1 VRVAVASG
9 KGGTGKTTIATSLAL
24 TWPGA
29 TFADCDVEA
38 PNAHLLLHP
47 EITRRRQVT
56 VPVPR
61 VREADCLYCG
71 DCADF
76 CRYNALAVLP
86 GQWIVF
92 DELCHSCGGC
102 SIVCPSRA
110 IDEVPR
116 PIGTVVEGRAGQIPF
131 FQGVLNEGEA
141 QAVPVIQNL
150 LSLLPATGDV
160 ILDSPPGAS
169 CPMLAV
175 AEAADVVLL
184 VAEPTPFGLHDLR
197 MAIRALR
204 QLDRPMAALIN
215 RSDWGDGSV
224 RRLCAD
230 EGVPILLEIPHS
242 LTVARG
248 YANSLPLV
256 EADPTL
262 RPALEE
268 LHGPLEQLSREP
280 AA

>member
-1 VRVAVASG
+1 MKVAVASG

-24 TWPGA
+24 AWTGA
-29 TFADCDVEA
+29 VFADCDVEA
-38 PNAHLLLHP
+38 PNAHLLLRP
-47 EITRRRQVT
+47 EITHRRRVT

-61 VREADCLYCG
+61 VREADCLHCG

-86 GQWIVF
+86 QQWIVF

-102 SIVCPSRA
+102 SIVCPTGA

-116 PIGTVVEGRAGQIPF
+116 PIGTVIEGRAGSLPF
-131 FQGVLNEGEA
+131 FQGILDEGEA
-141 QAVPVIQNL
+141 QAVPVIQDVL
-150 LSLLPATGDV
+150 ASVPAAGDV

-224 RRLCAD
+224 HRLLAG

-242 LTVARG
+242 LRVAKG
-248 YANSLPLV
+248 YANALPLV
-256 EADPTL
+256 EADPSL
-262 RPALEE
+262 RPALEA
-268 LHGPLEQLSREP
+268 LRAPLAQLAREP

>member
-1 VRVAVASG
+1 MRVAVASG

-24 TWPGA
+24 AWPGA
-29 TFADCDVEA
+29 AFADCDVEA
-38 PNAHLLLHP
+38 PNAHLLLRP
-47 EITRRRQVT
+47 EITSRRTVT

-61 VREADCLYCG
+61 VREADCLHCG

-86 GQWIVF
+86 EQWIVF

-102 SIVCPSRA
+102 SIVCPTKA

-116 PIGTVVEGRAGQIPF
+116 PVGIVTAGRSGEIPF
-131 FQGVLNEGEA
+131 FQGILNEGEA
-141 QAVPVIQNL
+141 QAVPVIQEVL
-150 LSLLPATGDV
+150 AMLPRQGDV

-175 AEAADVVLL
+175 AEASDVVLL
-184 VAEPTPFGLHDLR
+184 VAEPTPFGLHDLQ

-204 QLDRPMAALIN
+204 QLDKPMAVLIN

-224 RRLCAD
+224 QRICSE
-230 EGVPILLEIPHS
+230 EGIPILLEIPHS
-242 LTVARG
+242 LAVAQG
-248 YANSLPLV
+248 YARALPLV
-256 EADPTL
+256 QSDPSF
-262 RPALEE
+262 RPALEAIRASLHE
-268 LHGPLEQLSREP
+268 LTRKT